1 MESPVFDD
9 AKVEQE
15 VLDAPPGEGPS
26 CWEELRVAVTA
37 HYGVYRLPM
46 GQLREIGG
54 YGRLGTNVRQVLSA
68 KLASLGLGHL
78 PSELPAYQDKQV
90 LLYLYGTPAAE
101 VVSAVRSEVVDAAET
116 ALVQLNASR
125 DIERVR
131 EATIKAAEL
140 LTVLSDRCQGCIGPI
155 DG

>member
-1 MESPVFDD
+1 MESQVSDD
-9 AKVEQE
+9 AKVGQD
-15 VLDAPPGEGPS
+15 VLDAAHGEWPS
-26 CWEELRVAVTA
+26 CWEELRVAVTD

-101 VVSAVRSEVVDAAET
+101 VVSAVRSEVVDAAEA

-131 EATIKAAEL
+131 EATVKAAEL

>member
-1 MESPVFDD
+1 MT
-9 AKVEQE
+9 
-15 VLDAPPGEGPS
+15 
-26 CWEELRVAVTA
+26 VTE

-101 VVSAVRSEVVDAAET
+101 VVSAVRSEVVDAAEA

-131 EATIKAAEL
+131 EATVKAAEL

>member
-1 MESPVFDD
+1 
-9 AKVEQE
+9 
-15 VLDAPPGEGPS
+15 
-26 CWEELRVAVTA
+26 
-37 HYGVYRLPM
+37 M

-101 VVSAVRSEVVDAAET
+101 VVSAVRSEVVDAAEA

>member
-1 MESPVFDD
+1 MSYND
-9 AKVEQE
+9 AENG
-15 VLDAPPGEGPS
+15 VLDTSSENAPDS
-26 CWEELRVAVTA
+26 WEELRVAVTE

-46 GQLREIGG
+46 GHLREIGG
-54 YGRLGTNVRQVLSA
+54 YGRLGTNVRQVLSG

-78 PSELPAYQDKQV
+78 PAELPAYQDKQV

-101 VVSAVRSEVVDAAET
+101 VISAVRSEVVDAAET

-131 EATIKAAEL
+131 EASLKAAEL
-140 LTVLSDRCQGCIGPI
+140 LSVLSDRCQGCIGPL
-155 DG
+155 DS

>member
-1 MESPVFDD
+1 MESQVSDD
-9 AKVEQE
+9 AKVVQK
-15 VLDAPPGEGPS
+15 VLDAPHGEGPS
-26 CWEELRVAVTA
+26 CWEELRVTVTE

-90 LLYLYGTPAAE
+90 LLYQYGTPAAE
-101 VVSAVRSEVVDAAET
+101 VVSAVRSEVVDAAEA

-125 DIERVR
+125 DVERVR
-131 EATIKAAEL
+131 EATVKAAEL

>member
-1 MESPVFDD
+1 MADAAESVSTTSH
-9 AKVEQE
+9 A
-15 VLDAPPGEGPS
+15 DAPNS
-26 CWEELRVAVTA
+26 WEELRSVVTQR
-37 HYGVYRLPM
+37 YGVYRLPM
-46 GQLREIGG
+46 ERLREIGG

-78 PSELPAYQDKQV
+78 PAELPAYQDKFV

-101 VVSAVRSEVVDAAET
+101 VISAVRSEVVDAAEA

-131 EATIKAAEL
+131 EASLKAAEL
-140 LTVLSDRCQGCIGPI
+140 LSVLSDRCQGCIGPL
-155 DG
+155 GQ

>member
-1 MESPVFDD
+1 MSSHATQGSARVTPDP
-9 AKVEQE
+9 
-15 VLDAPPGEGPS
+15 DAPTD
-26 CWEELRVAVTA
+26 WDELRIAVTE
-37 HYGVYRLPM
+37 HYGIYRLPM

-68 KLASLGLGHL
+68 KLASLGVGHL
-78 PSELPAYQDKQV
+78 PTELPAFQDRQV

-101 VVSAVRSEVVDAAET
+101 VISAMRGDVGDAAEG

-131 EATIKAAEL
+131 EASLKAAEL
-140 LTVLSDRCQGCIGPI
+140 LSVLSDRCQGCIGPL
-155 DG
+155 DH